1 VFMFM
6 SLLAF
11 VLSSD
16 AEDSCERFQVV
27 VDTNLASLEDVGKD
41 VRKLLRGD
49 AANIFDISYTI
60 EPRANPEV
68 DMMLHFHAGASG
80 EILVTR
86 TRHDGVLV
94 SEINTPKPVTVID
107 GRVSMSIAAR
117 ALIEFN
123 LGCGDVSEIKP
134 KVEPEPGVNSDANSS
149 TPSVSIV
156 INNYPPNPTNNPPA
170 VRKLSSV
177 RMRPRAKA
185 AQDPIVEMPRDAVT
199 LEMVAVAV
207 TTPTLVTAAIGF
219 ISAGVLDDTDGKYLM
234 LGIGIGSSVGV
245 IIGAGFGF
253 AAFHAQQKAKAK
265 NKGVVL
271 VPSVAPRRGG
281 AQLGFTLRF

>member
-156 INNYPPNPTNNPPA
+156 INNYPPNPTNNPA
-170 VRKLSSV
+170 
-177 RMRPRAKA
+177 A
-185 AQDPIVEMPRDAVT
+185 AQDPIVEMPRDTVR
-199 LEMVAVAV
+199 LGVVAVAV
-207 TTPTLVTAAIGF
+207 TTPSLVTAAIGF
-219 ISAGVLDDTDGKYLM
+219 ISAGVLDSDGKYLM

-253 AAFHAQQKAKAK
+253 AAFHAQQKAKTKKRTA
-265 NKGVVL
+265 L
-271 VPSVAPRRGG
+271 VPWVAPRRGG